1 VAGGNSVDQEG
12 TTPRDIAPGASFAPA
27 PDWVDLQPYTIP
39 ATPNP
44 YFISGG
50 LCALFDESQI
60 DLCRPGRAWFYRRA
74 DMITAVAGAER
85 AAQFSV
91 TFDPQY
97 ESVEIHSVQV
107 KRGDQVFEH
116 AGNAGFEAF
125 RREQNMERLIFD
137 GRQTIAYTIPDV
149 RPGDVVETSYTRY
162 GVRKSLNGRHAV
174 WIPMEWNVGIVEVR
188 VRQRTPKSRVIH
200 ERGYNHAPQATETV
214 TGDIVDRRWRT
225 YERPSFKYEAM
236 TPPWTLQSASIQWS
250 EWKDWA
256 EVAANFTPLYDDT
269 EPLADDLEAEIA
281 RIAAAEPTAAGRA
294 GALLRF
300 IQNAIRYLAIS
311 IGEGGFTPRKI
322 SDIWKMRYGDCKDKS
337 KLFTI
342 MGRKLGL
349 DICPALVNTHDGV
362 ALREYLPSGQLFDH
376 CIVRLRLDGKTH
388 WLDGTRETQDAPLGL
403 LGESHFGWAL
413 PLEPGANDLERMAD
427 EPHVLT
433 QHIEEAVALSEPPG
447 AADYDWR
454 VTQSGWRAEDL
465 RGRIAR
471 EGAVGLFKLY
481 SDDITRT
488 LPGARALAQ
497 EMVKDDIAD
506 NTIAIHEKYEI
517 TDAWQKRPD
526 GRLGFSTQDLYVRA
540 VLGRIDPGPRKH
552 DIYLGHVGKTTRS
565 VVIETYKPWEI
576 TPFDRKFECS
586 AIRYE
591 TAFKQL
597 GPSRCEL
604 TQMLD
609 ITSWVLPAAEAQKY
623 RDIVNDMEK
632 TDISF
637 TTSLATAAK
646 ADRPA
651 QKNRY
656 YLWILVA
663 AGALAA
669 IAAYAAAFGGW
680 R

>member
-1 VAGGNSVDQEG
+1 VELVDQEG
-12 TTPRDIAPGASFAPA
+12 TTPREIAPGATFAPV
-27 PDWVDLQPYTIP
+27 PDWVDLQPYAIP

-85 AAQFSV
+85 AAQF
-91 TFDPQY
+91 TLTYDPQY
-97 ESVEIHSVQV
+97 ERVEIHYVQV
-107 KRGDQVFEH
+107 KRGGEVFEH
-116 AGNAGFEAF
+116 SGGAGFEAF

-137 GRQTIAYTIPDV
+137 GRQTIAFTIPDV

-162 GVRKSLNGRHAV
+162 GVRRSLNGRHAV

-188 VRQRTPKSRVIH
+188 MRQRSPKNRVIY
-200 ERGYNHAPQATETV
+200 ERGYNNAPLATETISN
-214 TGDIVDRRWRT
+214 DIIDRRWRT

-256 EVAANFTPLYDDT
+256 EVAANFTPLYDDAG
-269 EPLADDLEAEIA
+269 PLPESLEAEIT
-281 RIAAAEPTAAGRA
+281 RIAAAEPTQAGRA
-294 GALLRF
+294 AALLRF

-311 IGEGGFTPRKI
+311 IGEGGFTPRSI
-322 SDIWKMRYGDCKDKS
+322 AEIWKMRYGDCKDKS

-362 ALREYLPSGQLFDH
+362 ALMDYLPSGQLFDH
-376 CIVRLRLDGKTH
+376 CIVRVRLDGKTH
-388 WLDGTRETQDAPLGL
+388 WLDGTRETQEAPLGL

-413 PLEPGANDLERMAD
+413 ALEPGATELERMAE
-427 EPHVLT
+427 EPHLLT
-433 QHIEEAVALSEPPG
+433 QEVEETVTLREPPG
-447 AADYDWR
+447 AAEYDWR

-488 LPGARALAQ
+488 EPGARPLTQ
-497 EMVKDDIAD
+497 EIVKDDVANNRIV
-506 NTIAIHEKYEI
+506 IHEKYEI
-517 TDAWQKRPD
+517 SDAWQKRPD

-540 VLGRIDPGPRKH
+540 VLGRIDPGPRKN
-552 DIYLGHVGKTTRS
+552 DIYLGHVGK
-565 VVIETYKPWEI
+565 VVRKVTIDTYKPWEI
-576 TPFDRKFECS
+576 TPFERKFES
-586 AIRYE
+586 AAIRYE
-591 TAFKQL
+591 TAFKQIT
-597 GPSRCEL
+597 PSRCEL
-604 TQMLD
+604 TQSLD
-609 ITSWVLPAAEAQKY
+609 ITAWVLPAAEAPKY
-623 RDIVNDMEK
+623 RQIVTDLEK
-632 TDISF
+632 TDVVFS
-637 TTSLATAAK
+637 TTLAAAAK
-646 ADRPA
+646 AERPA
-651 QKNRY
+651 PAKIRF
-656 YLWILVA
+656 LWIAILA
-663 AGALAA
+663 AA
-669 IAAYAAAFGGW
+669 IAGAAIYAGLAHP
-680 R
+680 